1 VLLWLGEI
9 AMSSTKEK
17 KDKKKEKPVKLEDIA
32 EETGELVGK
41 GVRKAWSVLKS
52 FGEGVADAVEMK
64 EEQKDVTTLT
74 CPNCGTS
81 VPQHSNFCAKCGK
94 KL

>member
-1 VLLWLGEI
+1 VLWLGEI
-9 AMSSTKEK
+9 AMSSTKEN
-17 KDKKKEKPVKLEDIA
+17 KDKKEEKPVKLEDVA
-32 EETGELVGK
+32 EETGELIGK
-41 GVRKAWSVLKS
+41 GVKKAWSVLKS

-64 EEQKDVTTLT
+64 EDSEATAALT
-74 CPNCGTS
+74 CSNCGAS

>member
-1 VLLWLGEI
+1 
-9 AMSSTKEK
+9 MSSS
-17 KDKKKEKPVKLEDIA
+17 KDEKKEKTVKLEDVA

-52 FGEGVADAVEMK
+52 FGDGVADAVEVKK
-64 EEQKDVTTLT
+64 ERKDMATLT
-74 CPNCGTS
+74 CPNCGAS
-81 VPQHSNFCAKCGK
+81 VPPSSNFCAKCGK

>member
-1 VLLWLGEI
+1 MVWFSGI
-9 AMSSTKEK
+9 AMSSSKEK
-17 KDKKKEKPVKLEDIA
+17 KEEKPVKLEDVA

-41 GVRKAWSVLKS
+41 GVKKAWSVLKS

-64 EEQKDVTTLT
+64 EDQKDDAILA
-74 CPNCGTS
+74 CPHCGAS
-81 VPQHSNFCAKCGK
+81 IPPQSNFCAKCGK